1 MAIGLLEF
9 FDKNTRENVVDV
21 LVIRYLK
28 ELAVDCL
35 ELAALSKCE
44 KFVSHSTVQR
54 ILDHLWEDKRDKNI
68 KKVKITYSF

>member
-28 ELAVDCL
+28 ELTVDCL

-44 KFVSHSTVQR
+44 NFVSHSTVQR

-68 KKVKITYSF
+68 KKVLI